1 MTSDDSGD
9 LGDED
14 SAPGGIFRNR
24 AVAPAPDQH
33 QQTPDEGAAP
43 QGATRPTGPV
53 GLPRRRKP
61 GQPTL
66 VSDHGR
72 RVDRPGPP
80 RTGPPAAAGPDG
92 LPRRVRQANLA
103 PQLRGA
109 PAPAAGPPAADEDER
124 DADEVRSRMASLQR
138 GWQRGRRDN
147 SAQESAESAAVGT
160 GPADTAPGTTS
171 EGTGR

>member
-1 MTSDDSGD
+1 M
-9 LGDED
+9 
-14 SAPGGIFRNR
+14 PGGIFRNR

-33 QQTPDEGAAP
+33 QQTPDEGGAP
-43 QGATRPTGPV
+43 QSATRPTGPV

-61 GQPTL
+61 GVPTL

-72 RVDRPGPP
+72 RVDVPAPP
-80 RTGPPAAAGPDG
+80 RTGPAAPGPGG

-103 PQLRGA
+103 PQLRGT
-109 PAPAAGPPAADEDER
+109 PASDAEPAVVDDEER

-138 GWQRGRRDN
+138 GWQRGRREN
-147 SAQESAESAAVGT
+147 SAQDSAESAAAGST
-160 GPADTAPGTTS
+160 GPAGTARGTTS